1 MKKAITLS
9 FTTILF
15 FCASCDST
23 FLDRESLSE
32 ISEESVWKTA
42 DDAIQAINS
51 LYYTNRQ
58 FYNSISYLG
67 FLDDFT
73 DISYQSWA
81 NGMTTGSYPTN
92 AGLFS
97 DTWTTFYRGIYRA
110 NTALQKLPSMKI
122 DDSIKQ
128 RCLGE
133 AYFFR
138 GYFYF
143 KLCDLFGGVPI
154 YDTPMSI
161 SEAYKP
167 RNTEQSVYDFVVAD
181 MTKAIDLL
189 PESYGDS
196 DKGRATKWAAY
207 SMRGKAYLWA
217 KEYSS
222 AATDFKTVMDKS
234 DRSLYPDYYTVFHI
248 EGNNCS
254 EIIFDVQY
262 IEQSGQ
268 GLGVNLTW
276 GNQSG
281 VISGQQRC
289 RPTNELVNAFEMI
302 DGSEFSFSNFT
313 NASGRQFD
321 PNNPEDWSD
330 SASVAKLFAD
340 RDPRLQKAIIVPWSR
355 YVGKGDNTYIY
366 RWPISKKADQ
376 LKLVWTGGSYAW
388 RKFVPT
394 GTANALYG
402 NVPQNFPLI
411 RLADV
416 ILMYAEAENEA
427 NSSPSNNVY
436 DAINAVRARAGMP
449 NLPTGLNQAQMRERI
464 RHERMVELCGEGKRY
479 SDLRRWKIAKDVID
493 KLWMRNFTGTQIRQ
507 RGFPDNFYL
516 WAIPQSEIDLNP
528 KLEQNPGW
536 SE

>member
-1 MKKAITLS
+1 MKKQIILS
-9 FTTILF
+9 FTTILLL
-15 FCASCDST
+15 CSSCDSS
-23 FLDRESLSE
+23 FLDRASLSE
-32 ISEESVWKTA
+32 ISEETVWKTE

-51 LYYTNRQ
+51 LYQANKQ

-110 NTALQKLPSMKI
+110 NTALQKLPSMNI
-122 DDSIKQ
+122 DESIKN

-143 KLCDLFGGVPI
+143 KLWDLFGGVPI
-154 YDTPMSI
+154 YETPMSI
-161 SEAYKP
+161 SEAYKG
-167 RNTEQSVYDFVVAD
+167 RNTEQEVYELIVSD

-189 PESYGDS
+189 PESYGTA

-207 SMRGKAYLWA
+207 SMRGKAHLWA
-217 KEYSS
+217 KEYAH
-222 AATDFKTVMDKS
+222 AAEDFKTVMDQS
-234 DRSLYPDYYTVFHI
+234 DRSLYPEYYDIFHI

-268 GLGVNLTW
+268 GLGVNVTW

-289 RPTNELVNAFEMI
+289 RPTNELVNAFEMK

-313 NASGRQFD
+313 NASGQPFNPD
-321 PNNPEDWSD
+321 NPEDWND
-330 SASVAKLFAD
+330 SASVAKLFRD
-340 RDPRLQKAIIVPWSR
+340 RDPRLQKAIIVPWST
-355 YVGKGDNTYIY
+355 YVGKGDKTYLY
-366 RWPISKKADQ
+366 RWPITKNADQ

-394 GTANALYG
+394 GTTNALYG

-416 ILMYAEAENEA
+416 ILMYAEAKNET
-427 NSSPSNNVY
+427 SGTPDQTVY
-436 DAINAVRARAGMP
+436 DAVNAVRKRAGMP
-449 NLPTGLNQAQMRERI
+449 NIPSGKTQDQMRKII
-464 RHERMVELCGEGKRY
+464 RHERMVELCGEGMRY
-479 SDLRRWKIAKDVID
+479 SDLRRWGIAKDVINN
-493 KLWMRNFTGTQIRQ
+493 LWMKNFTGTEIRK

-516 WAIPQSEIDLNP
+516 WAIPQAEIDLNP

-536 SE
+536 SK